1 MIRYALLTDGAVFG
15 EGADMMARSQRR
27 MVAWAV
33 CASLTIV
40 ATAARA
46 ETQPTSSGPDGWQFT
61 LTPYLWLAGQSG
73 NVRIGQVIPG
83 QNVDAHFSNIW
94 RDLDFGVMAAFEA
107 RKGRWA
113 IIVDGFYVNVSTTSE
128 PILGGRL
135 GTARLQ
141 LDNGIVQAVGAYRI
155 LPSDKTPV
163 DFIAGLRYTNLN
175 AKLSFSPSPVLP
187 AGDQRST
194 NVDWVDALVGLRA
207 FYRFAD
213 NWSVMGYADVGTG
226 GAKYSWQLIA
236 SVSWD
241 VSKTIGMTA
250 GYRILAQDYNTSS
263 FYYNVRTAG
272 PFAGAHIKF

>member
-1 MIRYALLTDGAVFG
+1 
-15 EGADMMARSQRR
+15 
-27 MVAWAV
+27 
-33 CASLTIV
+33 
-40 ATAARA
+40 
-46 ETQPTSSGPDGWQFT
+46 
-61 LTPYLWLAGQSG
+61 
-73 NVRIGQVIPG
+73 
-83 QNVDAHFSNIW
+83 
-94 RDLDFGVMAAFEA
+94 
-107 RKGRWA
+107 
-113 IIVDGFYVNVSTTSE
+113 
-128 PILGGRL
+128 L

-163 DFIAGLRYTNLN
+163 DLIAGLRYTNLN

-194 NVDWVDALVGLRA
+194 NVDWVDGLVGVRA

-213 NWSVMGYADVGTG
+213 KWSVMGYADVGTG

-241 VSKTIGMTA
+241 VSRTIGMTA

-263 FYYNVRTAG
+263 FYYNIRTAG
-272 PFAGAHIKF
+272 PFAGVHIKF

>member
-1 MIRYALLTDGAVFG
+1 MK
-15 EGADMMARSQRR
+15 ARSRR
-27 MVAWAV
+27 RIAGWMV
-33 CASLTIV
+33 CASLTAIA
-40 ATAARA
+40 ATARA
-46 ETQPTSSGPDGWQFT
+46 EAQQTSTSPDGWQFS

-83 QNVDAHFSNIW
+83 RNVDAHISNIW
-94 RDLDFGVMAAFEA
+94 RDLDFGMMATFEA
-107 RKGRWA
+107 RKDRWA
-113 IIVDGFYVNVSTTSE
+113 IIVDGFYVNVSTTSD

-141 LDNGIVQAVGAYRI
+141 LDNGIVQAAGAYRI
-155 LPSDKTPV
+155 LPSDKAPV
-163 DFIAGLRYTNLN
+163 DLIAGLRYTNLN

-194 NVDWVDALVGLRA
+194 NVDWVDALVGVRA
-207 FYRFAD
+207 FYRFTD
-213 NWSVMGYADVGTG
+213 KWSVMSYADVGTG

-241 VSKTIGMTA
+241 VSRTIGMTA

-263 FYYNVRTAG
+263 FYYNIRTAG
-272 PFAGAHIKF
+272 PYAGVHIMF

>member
-1 MIRYALLTDGAVFG
+1 MQTK
-15 EGADMMARSQRR
+15 SSRR
-27 MVAWAV
+27 MTAWMV
-33 CASLTIV
+33 GASLSIPTIP
-40 ATAARA
+40 AHTAEQAA
-46 ETQPTSSGPDGWQFT
+46 SSSQDGWQFS

-94 RDLDFGVMAAFEA
+94 QDLDFGVMGTFEA
-107 RKGRWA
+107 RKDRWA
-113 IIVDGFYVNVSTTSE
+113 IIVDGFYVNVSTTSD

-155 LPSDKTPV
+155 LPGEKTPV
-163 DFIAGLRYTNLN
+163 DLIAGLRYTNLN
-175 AKLSFSPSPVLP
+175 AKLSFSSSPVFP
-187 AGDQRST
+187 DGVKRTTS
-194 NVDWVDALVGLRA
+194 VDWVDGLVGVRA
-207 FYRFAD
+207 FYRFTD
-213 NWSVMGYADVGTG
+213 KWSVMGYADVGTG

-241 VSKTIGMTA
+241 ASKTIGMTA

-263 FYYNVRTAG
+263 FYYNIRTAG
-272 PFAGAHIKF
+272 PFAGVHIRF